1 MIQKRDKSQTVDDV
15 CNTYEQHVL
24 MSVLLKKPA
33 TNQ

>member
-15 CNTYEQHVL
+15 CNTSSVL